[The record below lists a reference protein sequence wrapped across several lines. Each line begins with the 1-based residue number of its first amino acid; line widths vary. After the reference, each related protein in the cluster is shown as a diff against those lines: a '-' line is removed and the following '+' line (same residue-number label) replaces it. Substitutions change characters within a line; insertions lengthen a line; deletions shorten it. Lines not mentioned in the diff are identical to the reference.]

1 MAERTL
7 TKPEIA
13 SQKRVIKLPP
23 AIGDWTAYRP
33 PKVLVKKVKSG
44 LYGFDR
50 LSKEE
55 LNQALLIH
63 YRFVQALLRRLKIDL
78 GLGVE
83 FLSCQMEQTN
93 YLNFLRVLTGAIVQ
107 TKLAVAPLHE
117 SVQLYCDLNLANS
130 LINHA
135 LGSHDFE
142 LLNRALTEAEAVT
155 FNTALTEY
163 LPEFAAAFGN
173 IFPAPALTY
182 IGSPD
187 ITLDASINPSSTFV
201 FFSAEAAFNDA
212 PGRIIFGYPGNSLK
226 SLLKS
231 FAEREKR
238 RPANFARLPAATL
251 SKILIPVEAALGRTA
266 LLTSELNRL
275 EAGDV
280 VSLDTLTNA
289 PVNLRIG
296 EALEF
301 KVQPGVFE
309 NHRAIRLAGFREE
322 EEIEI
327 TPPTAIE
334 ETSAEEPAAEPAVEA
349 APAPVPA
356 APPAAEATL
365 QPTAQEL
372 EEEEFAQALNE
383 ENLEE
388 NEEFPEDFLD
398 EEEEKGGQ

>member
-33 PKVLVKKVKSG
+33 PKVMVKKVKSG

-50 LSKEE
+50 LSKDE
-55 LNQALLIH
+55 LNRALLVH

-93 YLNFLRVLTGAIVQ
+93 YLNFLRTLTGSLAQ
-107 TKLAVAPLHE
+107 SKLAVAPLHE
-117 SVQLYCDLNLANS
+117 SVQLYFDLNLANS

-135 LGSHDFE
+135 LGSHDLE
-142 LLNRALTEAEAVT
+142 LLNRALTGAEAAT
-155 FNTALTEY
+155 FGTALTEY
-163 LPEFAAAFGN
+163 LPQFAAAFGN
-173 IFPAPALTY
+173 IFPAPAFTFV
-182 IGSPD
+182 GSPD
-187 ITLDASINPSSTFV
+187 ITLDASINPASTFV
-201 FFSAEAAFNDA
+201 CFAAEVAFNDA

-231 FAEREKR
+231 FEEKEQK
-238 RPANFARLPAATL
+238 RPANFGRLPLATL
-251 SKILIPVEAALGRTA
+251 NKILIPVVGTLGRTA
-266 LLTSELNRL
+266 LLTSEINQL

-289 PVNLRIG
+289 PVSLQIG
-296 EALEF
+296 RALEF
-301 KVQPGVFE
+301 KVQPGIFE
-309 NHRAIRLAGFREE
+309 HRRAIRLAGFRDE

-327 TPPTAIE
+327 TPPTTIE
-334 ETSAEEPAAEPAVEA
+334 TEPEPAPAA
-349 APAPVPA
+349 AAA
-356 APPAAEATL
+356 APPPPAPLAVPPAEEAVL
-365 QPTAQEL
+365 QPTPQEL
-372 EEEEFAQALNE
+372 EEEEFAQALNQ
-383 ENLEE
+383 ENLENE
-388 NEEFPEDFLD
+388 EEFPEDFLD
-398 EEEEKGGQ
+398 EEEEEKGGQ

>member
-33 PKVLVKKVKSG
+33 PQVLVKKVKSG

-50 LSKEE
+50 LSKDE
-55 LNQALLIH
+55 LNRALLIH

-83 FLSCQMEQTN
+83 FLSCQVEQTN
-93 YLNFLRVLTGAIVQ
+93 YLNFLRVLTGSVVQ
-107 TKLAVAPLHE
+107 SKLAVAPLHE
-117 SVQLYCDLNLANS
+117 SVQLYFDLNLANS

-142 LLNRALTEAEAVT
+142 LLSRALTDAEAAA
-155 FNTALTEY
+155 FGTALTEY
-163 LPEFAAAFGN
+163 LPELAAAFNGV
-173 IFPAPALTY
+173 FPPPAYTY
-182 IGSPD
+182 LGSPD
-187 ITLDASINPSSTFV
+187 ISLDSSINPSSTFV
-201 FFSAEAAFNDA
+201 FFSAEVAFNDA

-231 FAEREKR
+231 FEEKEKR

-251 SKILIPVEAALGRTA
+251 SKILVPVAATLGRTA
-266 LLTSELNRL
+266 LLTSELNQL

-289 PVNLRIG
+289 PVSLQIG
-296 EALEF
+296 RELEF
-301 KVQPGVFE
+301 KVQPGIFE
-309 NHRAIRLAGFREE
+309 NRRAIRLAGFGEE

-334 ETSAEEPAAEPAVEA
+334 EAAPAAEEPA
-349 APAPVPA
+349 PVPPA
-356 APPAAEATL
+356 EVPPAAEETL
-365 QPTAQEL
+365 QPTPQEL
-372 EEEEFAQALNE
+372 EEEEFAEALNQE
-383 ENLEE
+383 ELETE
-388 NEEFPEDFLD
+388 EEFPEDFLD